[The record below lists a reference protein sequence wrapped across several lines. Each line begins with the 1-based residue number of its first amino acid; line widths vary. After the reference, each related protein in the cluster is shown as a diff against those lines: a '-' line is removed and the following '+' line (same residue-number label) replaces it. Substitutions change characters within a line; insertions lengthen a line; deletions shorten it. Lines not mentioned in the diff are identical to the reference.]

1 MSVTFVPQMTFS
13 PWLGPF
19 DGSSLTRAMTP
30 MPCARGSE
38 LTESNRSSPA
48 GINRKRTIR
57 YDEKR
62 YKDRW
67 RIEAAFCRL
76 KDFRRIATRY
86 DKLAVNFLTAV
97 ALATIIAF
105 WI

>member
-1 MSVTFVPQMTFS
+1 MRKRIRV
-13 PWLGPF
+13 
-19 DGSSLTRAMTP
+19 DGVKPIIPGR
-30 MPCARGSE
+30 
-38 LTESNRSSPA
+38 
-48 GINRKRTIR
+48 INRKRAIR

-86 DKLAVNFLTAV
+86 DKLAVNFLSAV

-105 WI
+105 SV